1 MSSISR
7 QAPCLN
13 LHRLENI
20 LLALDVFDNVRENI
34 ENHRDHELE
43 LDPLLSDEERLL
55 INRRRNKRR
64 RDRATLGVE
73 RLECIFTVLDSYD
86 SLEARYRS
94 VVSNGVDITVR
105 RLEQILIAMGAFDEI
120 IDDGNGSN
128 ALDSDDGGDD
138 HDNATA
144 AADNITTIDDDDDDD
159 DDNGAYTDERPFR
172 YVNQYRREDHI
183 RSTTRPLLLRS
194 HNDEE
199 TNTAANATPSP
210 QPSSTLLSDNTITT
224 TTNSAFSPE
233 MPTDENIYELV
244 TFRINNDG
252 DDGGDENVGDVNN
265 DDDADAG
272 EHTSTY
278 NSDSAIAAA
287 TVTVLAPVTTSFDGE
302 SSIMQEMIA
311 RLELLAM
318 NEDESSSLSRMDH
331 GNNDESSSLS
341 RMDHGNNSSGSNNVA
356 IAPSAPPLD
365 EAEATQTVN
374 VSTQMTMDI
383 PPEEIYDEEDEAAAE
398 AARRMVNNTGL
409 ARHSTRGK
417 SSIVYPAYALLQERL
432 KSFANWPIALIQKPK
447 VMADAGFYYT
457 NHGDQVVCFSCGLG
471 MHRWLPEDDPWEK
484 HAEYNIRDKCSYLYM
499 MRDAAFIAKC
509 KRRRQRVEAT
519 PPTLTSIAVKTQATD
534 DDDDDDDKAEVKVVP
549 PKCNYCLE
557 YDCSIVFVPC
567 GHFTSCS
574 QCSFAFTA
582 CPICRRDIS
591 DKIKIFW

>member
-43 LDPLLSDEERLL
+43 HDPLLGDEERLL

-73 RLECIFTVLDSYD
+73 RLECILAVLDSYD
-86 SLEARYRS
+86 SLEARYRT

-120 IDDGNGSN
+120 IDDGSGAN
-128 ALDSDDGGDD
+128 ALDTDDDGDD
-138 HDNATA
+138 HDNAAATA
-144 AADNITTIDDDDDDD
+144 DAVNITTIDDDG
-159 DDNGAYTDERPFR
+159 GAYTDERPFR
-172 YVNQYRREDHI
+172 YVSQYRREDHI

-199 TNTAANATPSP
+199 TNTAANATPLP
-210 QPSSTLLSDNTITT
+210 QPSSTLLSDNTV
-224 TTNSAFSPE
+224 TNNAFSSE

-252 DDGGDENVGDVNN
+252 DDGGDENVGDVGTNN
-265 DDDADAG
+265 DDDGDNDVDAG

-278 NSDSAIAAA
+278 NLSITDSAIAAA
-287 TVTVLAPVTTSFDGE
+287 TATVLAPITAGFDGE
-302 SSIMQEMIA
+302 FSIMHEMIA
-311 RLELLAM
+311 QLDLLAM
-318 NEDESSSLSRMDH
+318 DEDESPSLSRI
-331 GNNDESSSLS
+331 G
-341 RMDHGNNSSGSNNVA
+341 HGNNSSGSNNVA
-356 IAPSAPPLD
+356 MAPSAPPLD
-365 EAEATQTVN
+365 EAEATQTVDM
-374 VSTQMTMDI
+374 STQTMMNM
-383 PPEEIYDEEDEAAAE
+383 PPEEIYEDYYDEEDEAAAE
-398 AARRMVNNTGL
+398 AARRMVDNELDITGL
-409 ARHSTRGK
+409 ARYLTRGK
-417 SSIVYPAYALLQERL
+417 LSIVYPAFALLHERL

-519 PPTLTSIAVKTQATD
+519 PPPMPTSQAAD
-534 DDDDDDDKAEVKVVP
+534 DDDDEDDKAEVKVVP